1 MTLKHTLAAVA
12 MTFAVTMAANAAQ
25 PDQMTSHSAQATSVV
40 ASAPQFTK
48 QHVDGEGGSAALNR
62 FTRTGHAEQ

>member
-1 MTLKHTLAAVA
+1 MNVKHTMAAVA

-25 PDQMTSHSAQATSVV
+25 SDQAISHDAQASSEVM
-40 ASAPQFTK
+40 SAPQATK